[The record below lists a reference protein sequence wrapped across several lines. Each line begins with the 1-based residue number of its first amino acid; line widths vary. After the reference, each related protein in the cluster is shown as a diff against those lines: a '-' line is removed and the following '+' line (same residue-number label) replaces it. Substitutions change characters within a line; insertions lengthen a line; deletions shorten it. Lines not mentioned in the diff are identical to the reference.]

1 LPANLFKYKIA
12 AGKNMTIR
20 ALLVG
25 VNYTGTPYELKGCI
39 NDATCTRD
47 LLQTRFKANAS
58 DIVVMTDDKRSDDAL
73 YPAPANIIGQ
83 MKALI
88 AKSSAGDTIYFHYS
102 GHGFTVES
110 GNHAVMTAGGGR
122 IDAGLTECVLAR
134 HGSKS
139 GNDKDITAANTLCGD
154 AFNRVLE
161 LVPPNVFLFGVIDT
175 CNSGT
180 VFDLTYNIRVKTEQ
194 ECTLTKC
201 EKPENRK
208 LVYHLTHN
216 ENRPCYRGN
225 IILFSS
231 VKTKTTA
238 WDTTINGRNMGALT
252 GILVEKLK
260 EPQAPSYLDLLF
272 LMHNQLKVKYDQ
284 DPQLSYCKLDLVGR
298 ALFT

>member
-1 LPANLFKYKIA
+1 
-12 AGKNMTIR
+12 MTIR

-25 VNYTGTPYELKGCI
+25 VNYKGTPYELRGCI
-39 NDATCTRD
+39 NDATGTRD
-47 LLQTRFKANAS
+47 MLHSRFKVQTSNM
-58 DIVVMTDDKRSDDAL
+58 VVMTDDRGSGDAL

-88 AKSSAGDTIYFHYS
+88 AKSSSGDTIYFHYS
-102 GHGFTVES
+102 GHGFTVAS
-110 GNHAVMTAGGGR
+110 GNHAVVTASGGK
-122 IDAGLTECVLAR
+122 IEAGLTECVLAR
-134 HGSKS
+134 HGGKT
-139 GNDKDITAANTLCGD
+139 GDRKDKDITAGNTICGD

-161 LVPPNVFLFGVIDT
+161 LVPPGVFLFGVIDT

-201 EKPENRK
+201 EKPENSK

-216 ENRPCYRGN
+216 EDRPCYRGN

-238 WDTTINGRNMGALT
+238 WDTTINGRNMGALS

-260 EPQAPSYLDLLF
+260 EPQTPSYLDLLF

-284 DPQLSYCKLDLVGR
+284 DPQLSYCKLDLIGR
-298 ALFT
+298 ALFS